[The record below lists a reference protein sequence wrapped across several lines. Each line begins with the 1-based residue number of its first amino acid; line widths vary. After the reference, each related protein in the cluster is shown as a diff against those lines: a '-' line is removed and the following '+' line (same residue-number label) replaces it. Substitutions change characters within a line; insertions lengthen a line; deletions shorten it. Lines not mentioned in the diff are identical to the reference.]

1 MFFLY
6 SCFDFSLTT
15 DTTPQHLH
23 RSLVRTLH
31 FQTHINIIITTF
43 LYFQIS
49 PHENCKL
56 LEAMEE
62 VINSIHRAS
71 ELIQRL
77 EQDLPNMVNQPGTLS
92 LSIDE
97 ITEAITAA
105 KEKLLLISRHN
116 QTSESPPM
124 LLHETTPQQPQMDAT
139 LMQEWLR
146 SSHALTMDQLFQ
158 MQQRAARSSLQI
170 GEMGGREVEDS
181 ERSMGSEGDQGQGIH
196 APSRPRRRE
205 ANQEKKKILV
215 PAPQFGNTE
224 MPPEDGFTWRKYGQK
239 EILGSKYPRSYYRCT
254 HQKLYE
260 CQAKKMVQRLDH
272 NANIF
277 EVTYRGKHTCHMS
290 STAPSSSSLPLEQLL
305 VDMTQSSNTISSQL
319 SPSVNL
325 SLLPG
330 SGAAATTSGRGGA
343 STSRF
348 GADYA
353 VVDMADAM
361 FNSGSSSGNNSM
373 EFLFSPAEDKSD
385 AN

>member
-1 MFFLY
+1 
-6 SCFDFSLTT
+6 
-15 DTTPQHLH
+15 
-23 RSLVRTLH
+23 
-31 FQTHINIIITTF
+31 
-43 LYFQIS
+43 
-49 PHENCKL
+49 
-56 LEAMEE
+56 MEE
-62 VINSIHRAS
+62 VINSIRRAS
-71 ELIQRL
+71 ELVQKL
-77 EQDLPNMVNQPGTLS
+77 EQDLPNLANQPGTLS
-92 LSIDE
+92 LSIDQ
-97 ITEAITAA
+97 ITEAFTAA
-105 KEKLLLISRHN
+105 KEKLLLISRHT

-146 SSHALTMDQLFQ
+146 SSHALTIDQLFQ
-158 MQQRAARSSLQI
+158 MQRAAA
-170 GEMGGREVEDS
+170 MGGREVEDS
-181 ERSMGSEGDQGQGIH
+181 ERTIGSEGDQAQGIH
-196 APSRPRRRE
+196 ASSSRPRRSRE

-272 NANIF
+272 NADIF

-290 STAPSSSSLPLEQLL
+290 STAPSSVPPEHIL
-305 VDMTQSSNTISSQL
+305 VDMTQNSNAISSQL

-325 SLLPG
+325 SLHPASAG
-330 SGAAATTSGRGGA
+330 AATTSGRGGA
-343 STSRF
+343 SASRY
-348 GADYA
+348 GGDYP

-373 EFLFSPAEDKSD
+373 EFLFSPTEDKTD